1 MSHVV
6 DFFYN
11 QFGAGGNV
19 IVCVLFIVFS
29 VLGLIIALKGRQV
42 ISAIVG
48 FFAAAIG
55 IIGGA
60 MAGLLIFD
68 SFIIMLAA
76 AFIGGILLLLIV
88 KFFDSVGYFIGIGSL
103 AFFIAFTVTSELYI
117 SNTRI
122 TENTLILFDIIIGIV
137 VGIFAAVRSNYI
149 VTFITAAAGG
159 MMTSIMFLAVFGVY
173 FADFRMW
180 LIAAVVAAMGVV
192 VQLRSGDVKKKT
204 GKKSSSSHKK
214 TRK

>member
-6 DFFYN
+6 DFFFN
-11 QFGAGGNV
+11 KFGMGGNV
-19 IVCVLFIVFS
+19 IVCILFVLFA
-29 VLGLIIALKGRQV
+29 VLGLIIAMKGRQF
-42 ISAIVG
+42 ISVIVG
-48 FFAAAIG
+48 FFAAVIG

-68 SFIIMLAA
+68 SFIIMLIC
-76 AFIGGILLLLIV
+76 AFVGGILLLLIV

-122 TENTLILFDIIIGIV
+122 TENTLLLFDIIIGIA
-137 VGIFAAVRSNYI
+137 VGIIAAVRSNYL

-159 MMTSIMFLAVFGVY
+159 MMTAIMFLAVFGVY

-180 LIAAVVAAMGVV
+180 ILAFTIAVLGVL
-192 VQLRSGDVKKKT
+192 VQLKSGAAESRG
-204 GKKSSSSHKK
+204 GKHSKK
-214 TRK
+214 TRKKTRK